1 VPADEL
7 HSVYDYERRASDVLE
22 PGVLGYLQGG
32 AGDERALRDTVAAFG
47 RVRLVPRMLAGV
59 GEPDLATTAL
69 GTPISLPV
77 IVAPVGHQRLFHPDG
92 EVAVARGAAA
102 AGTIMCVS
110 TMANTSIE
118 DVAIETPEAD
128 LWYQL
133 YARRDVGHRR
143 ELVERAEASG
153 CTAIVVT
160 ADVPSLG
167 RRERDLRSG
176 FRLAPTMPMPNLH
189 RDGEFPGTLG
199 DIAALLEPGMS
210 WDDLAELRS
219 WTELPV
225 LVKGILDP
233 RDAVLAAEHGCAGI
247 VVSNHGGRQLE
258 GAVAPID
265 ALPRI
270 TDAVGGRLELYLDSG
285 VRRGVD
291 VLAALALGARAVLVG
306 RAPIYGLA
314 VDGADGVA
322 AVLELLRLELLNALH
337 LCGVASAADV
347 PRDVVWR

>member
-1 VPADEL
+1 VPERL
-7 HSVYDYERRASDVLE
+7 SVYDWQRDAATALDE
-22 PGVLGYLQGG
+22 GTLGYLEGG
-32 AGDERALRDTVAAFG
+32 AGDERALRETMAAFA
-47 RVRLVPRMLAGV
+47 RIRLLPRMLAGIA
-59 GEPDLATTAL
+59 EPDLATTAI
-69 GTPISLPV
+69 GTRLSLPV

-92 EVAVARGAAA
+92 EVAVARAAAA
-102 AGTIMCVS
+102 AGTVMCVS

-118 DVAIETPEAD
+118 EIAIEAPAAD

-133 YARRDVGHRR
+133 YPRIDRGHRR
-143 ELVERAEASG
+143 ELLQRAEDSG
-153 CTAIVVT
+153 CTAIVLTV
-160 ADVPSLG
+160 DVQSLG

-189 RDGEFPGTLG
+189 REGEHAGTLG
-199 DIAALLEPGMS
+199 DIAAVLEPALS
-210 WDDLAELRS
+210 WDDLDELRS
-219 WTELPV
+219 WTPLPL

-233 RDAVLAAEHGCAGI
+233 RDAVLAAEHGCAGVI
-247 VVSNHGGRQLE
+247 VSNHGGRQLE

-270 TDAVGGRLELYLDSG
+270 ADAVGDRLELYLDSG

-306 RAPIYGLA
+306 RAAMYGLA
-314 VDGADGVA
+314 VAGSDGVV
-322 AVLELLRLELLNALH
+322 AVLDVLGTELRNALH
-337 LCGVASAADV
+337 LAGVASAAAV

>member
-1 VPADEL
+1 
-7 HSVYDYERRASDVLE
+7 
-22 PGVLGYLQGG
+22 
-32 AGDERALRDTVAAFG
+32 
-47 RVRLVPRMLAGV
+47 
-59 GEPDLATTAL
+59 
-69 GTPISLPV
+69 
-77 IVAPVGHQRLFHPDG
+77 
-92 EVAVARGAAA
+92 
-102 AGTIMCVS
+102 
-110 TMANTSIE
+110 MANTSIE
-118 DVAIETPEAD
+118 DVAIEVPAAD

-143 ELVERAEASG
+143 ELVERAELAG

-233 RDAVLAAEHGCAGI
+233 RDAVLAAEHGCAGV

-270 TDAVGGRLELYLDSG
+270 TDAVGDRLELYLDSG

-291 VLAALALGARAVLVG
+291 VLAAMALGARAVLVG
-306 RAPIYGLA
+306 RAPMYGLA

-322 AVLELLRLELLNALH
+322 DVLELLRLELLSALH
-337 LCGVASAADV
+337 LCGVASAAQV